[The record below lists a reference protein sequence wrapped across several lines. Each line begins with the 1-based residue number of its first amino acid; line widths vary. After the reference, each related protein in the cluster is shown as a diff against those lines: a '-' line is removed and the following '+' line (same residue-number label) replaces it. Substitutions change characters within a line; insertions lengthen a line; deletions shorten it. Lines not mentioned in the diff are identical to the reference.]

1 MINSLK
7 DIVNESAF
15 NQDGLVGEMGVK
27 RPERLAQSHMGRVRQ
42 STIDRNQQLA
52 NRPVARSFA
61 EISVDLVRAFKGVRR
76 LDITMEKPSNS
87 RSYYPRFPQ
96 PIVDLMNELKN
107 VAASQFANE
116 FGRWRDVYP
125 GDDNAIHFRTEGPS
139 DFQRSH
145 FPNGGIPS
153 GLRGAGLGYKMYRT
167 LLKYSDYISS
177 NPSGTTEKDKA
188 WGSMLTYKSNPDGS
202 PSEDDAHA
210 IIGSGNWMAM
220 DKSMSTAAKI
230 DVANRFI
237 ERIIGR
243 DNTKPDRFD
252 MDDELLAIL
261 PDESLVLLNRD
272 YLNSLVTDNRLTSER
287 IQAILA
293 ARTEAQ
299 RREEE
304 QRERERVEAAERRTR
319 EEAATRQ
326 RLADRIT
333 QYGADPDAEWNV
345 GDFIVV
351 KRYLYDA
358 SYSSL
363 PIRRVILNRN
373 SSYVAAS
380 IATAIQIDNGQLEP
394 ENAGGNRTTTD
405 KSQWIKVI
413 PEAIPD
419 LSRVNLSTTE
429 QAYMRSFINPEEI
442 ERRRESE
449 RQANVASREADRTQN
464 AERANQPGVFSEYPT
479 SGSDLKRRVEARGSL
494 PAIDIL
500 KKIRGGDFAKFIVL
514 GPGERSL
521 LRSAFGVPVYV
532 AFSKSGRSIR
542 PVDSVED
549 LLNRTIY
556 DAKLIN
562 VVTGHIIERPF
573 AGLDLMAY
581 ELEQVTDEDK
591 LRARAGDRYYIA
603 NHMNNW
609 GIFASCDYTTRNTAN
624 QPFIYLNTFGGATR
638 PTPVR
643 LDLLR
648 KVSGQPIEL

>member
-1 MINSLK
+1 
-7 DIVNESAF
+7 
-15 NQDGLVGEMGVK
+15 
-27 RPERLAQSHMGRVRQ
+27 
-42 STIDRNQQLA
+42 
-52 NRPVARSFA
+52 
-61 EISVDLVRAFKGVRR
+61 
-76 LDITMEKPSNS
+76 
-87 RSYYPRFPQ
+87 
-96 PIVDLMNELKN
+96 
-107 VAASQFANE
+107 
-116 FGRWRDVYP
+116 
-125 GDDNAIHFRTEGPS
+125 
-139 DFQRSH
+139 
-145 FPNGGIPS
+145 
-153 GLRGAGLGYKMYRT
+153 
-167 LLKYSDYISS
+167 
-177 NPSGTTEKDKA
+177 
-188 WGSMLTYKSNPDGS
+188 
-202 PSEDDAHA
+202 
-210 IIGSGNWMAM
+210 
-220 DKSMSTAAKI
+220 
-230 DVANRFI
+230 
-237 ERIIGR
+237 
-243 DNTKPDRFD
+243 

-272 YLNSLVTDNRLTSER
+272 YLNSLVTDNRLTPER
-287 IQAILA
+287 VQAILA

-351 KRYLYDA
+351 KSYLYDA

-363 PIRRVILNRN
+363 PIRRVILDRN
-373 SSYVAAS
+373 GSYVAAS
-380 IATAIQIDNGQLEP
+380 ISNAIQIDNGNLEP
-394 ENAGGNRTTTD
+394 GNAGDTRTTTD

-419 LSRVNLSTTE
+419 LSRVNLSTVE
-429 QAYMRSFINPEEI
+429 QEYMRSFIDPEEI
-442 ERRRESE
+442 ERRRETE
-449 RQANVASREADRTQN
+449 RQAAITRREAERTQN
-464 AERANQPGVFSEYPT
+464 AERATRPGVFAEMPQ
-479 SGSDLKRRVEARGSL
+479 SGSDLKRRVEARGLL
-494 PAIDIL
+494 PELDLL
-500 KKIRGGDFAKFIVL
+500 KKIRTGDFAKFIVL
-514 GPGERSL
+514 GPQEREAF
-521 LRSAFGVPVYV
+521 RSSFGIPVYV
-532 AFSKSGRSIR
+532 AFSRAGRSIR
-542 PVDSVED
+542 PVDSVDD
-549 LLNRTIY
+549 LLNRTGY

-573 AGLDLMAY
+573 AGLGLMAY
-581 ELEQVTDEDK
+581 ELETVTEEDK